1 MFRGTRS
8 VLSVGAAGVAAVLL
22 AAAIPSPAAD
32 GGALAPSWDKGLVLQ
47 TADKEFRIRVGGRIH
62 QDWTFF
68 TSQSDSLTRRFGDL
82 QDGTEFRRARI
93 HVDGIAYGTTEWRA
107 EFDFGGGD
115 ASFREVYIGLRGVP
129 GLSTLRLGHMQEPF
143 SLEEIT
149 SSNYLVFHEYGLAG
163 VFTPAY
169 NAGLLLGGTFSSG
182 RAGWAA
188 GVFRDSD
195 NYGKNSGDGKYAFT
209 GRVVF
214 APVYSKEQKRVIHL
228 GFSGSTRNPN
238 GGVVRYSR
246 KPEVNLAPN
255 FVSTP
260 SIAAKRVNLFGVET
274 LVSQGRF
281 FAQAEGIGSRVTRT
295 GGGSATFTG
304 GYAYAGWFLTN
315 DHRPYKPGQ
324 GVADR
329 VVPARNIDPRKS
341 EWGALAVAGRVSYL
355 DLDDSGIKG
364 GTLTDGT
371 LGLDWFLNPNTS
383 VKAGYVIARPKG
395 AGAMSAFQLRAQ
407 FDF

>member
-1 MFRGTRS
+1 
-8 VLSVGAAGVAAVLL
+8 
-22 AAAIPSPAAD
+22 
-32 GGALAPSWDKGLVLQ
+32 
-47 TADKEFRIRVGGRIH
+47 
-62 QDWTFF
+62 
-68 TSQSDSLTRRFGDL
+68 
-82 QDGTEFRRARI
+82 
-93 HVDGIAYGTTEWRA
+93 
-107 EFDFGGGD
+107 
-115 ASFREVYIGLRGVP
+115 
-129 GLSTLRLGHMQEPF
+129 
-143 SLEEIT
+143 
-149 SSNYLVFHEYGLAG
+149 
-163 VFTPAY
+163 
-169 NAGLLLGGTFSSG
+169 
-182 RAGWAA
+182 GWAA

-228 GFSGSTRNPN
+228 GFSGSSRNPN

-329 VVPARNIDPRKS
+329 VVPARNFDPRKS
-341 EWGALAVAGRVSYL
+341 EWGALAVAARVSYL